1 MSVRRLLAAGVAGL
15 ALVVLAAPGAVAYNG
30 QVATSVSLSGPA
42 GGAQCSTDLPVSVT
56 VLDTAG
62 HAVTDTAVTWG
73 WASTAVAGDSIVDS
87 TTITDSSGA
96 SSTAVR
102 LACVSG
108 DRTLQAHVGDAFG
121 SLVLGV
127 QAVGL
132 PRTDTSPVTMP
143 WATIASLVV
152 AAAGLLLVG
161 RRILVRR

>member
-1 MSVRRLLAAGVAGL
+1 MFVRRLLAAGAVGL
-15 ALVVLAAPGAVAYNG
+15 ALVVLVAPGAVGYNG

-42 GGAQCSTDLPVSVT
+42 GVAECATDLPVSVT

-62 HAVTDTAVTWG
+62 RAVTETPVTWG
-73 WASTAVAGDSIVDS
+73 WASTAVAGDSILDS
-87 TTITDSSGA
+87 TTTTDGRGSSI
-96 SSTAVR
+96 TAVR
-102 LACVSG
+102 LACVPG
-108 DRTLQAHVGDAFG
+108 DRTLEARAGDAFG

-127 QAVGL
+127 QAVAL

>member
-1 MSVRRLLAAGVAGL
+1 MSVRRLIAAGAAGI

-30 QVATSVSLSGPA
+30 QVATSVSLGGPA
-42 GGAQCSTDLPVSVT
+42 GGAQCSADLPVTVT
-56 VLDTAG
+56 VLDSAG
-62 HAVTDTAVTWG
+62 HAVTNTPVTWD
-73 WASTAVAGDSIVDS
+73 WASTAIAGDSILDSS
-87 TTITDSSGA
+87 TTTDSSGA

-102 LACVSG
+102 LACVPG
-108 DRTLQAHVGDAFG
+108 DRTLEAHAGDAFG

-132 PRTDTSPVTMP
+132 PRTDTSPITMP
-143 WATIASLVV
+143 WATVASLVV